1 MQLYM
6 YLHTWCC
13 ITETNVDE
21 RETLAPVLT
30 LPHVFELTYYA
41 NSVTPVFIRDSL
53 LGK

>member
-1 MQLYM
+1 MHGVY
-6 YLHTWCC
+6 CC
-13 ITETNVDE
+13 NTETNVDE
-21 RETLAPVLT
+21 CETLTPVLT